1 LNANRFVQFVL
12 ANLFFASF
20 VLSDNSDYIFPKS
33 DPSFSNYSSLG
44 LIHLPSART
53 HPAGSLAFSWSYL
66 DPYIRGSIIA
76 YPFDWLEAAYHYTD
90 INNALYSDIESF
102 SGGQTYK
109 DKGFDMKV
117 VLSKER
123 KYLPQVAAGI
133 RDLAGTGTFEAEY
146 LVFTKMIK
154 NIDFTFGLG
163 WGDLA
168 EKYHKNPLES
178 VSSSFATRT
187 INNDTQGGELS
198 LEKYFSGP
206 VDYFGGIEF
215 FFSNLNGLRLKI
227 ERDST
232 NYRTEAF
239 ALGAKSFQY
248 AFAPIE
254 LPSSRIN
261 YGFVYPVTKSFS
273 LKASM
278 IKGNQFNFGFSYH
291 GNWGNKS
298 YTKPKS
304 KKHIPVKNLEILREV
319 NEIDR
324 TYLYRTAL
332 KNLNERKLY
341 LQHANIED
349 NSLSI
354 VYAQSIYASYIRSI
368 GRVAYV
374 LDDISPEYIEKFKI
388 TNINA
393 DMAMHTVTIDRNS
406 FSKYRDLKIYQL
418 PKNEALI
425 QPIKINK
432 RDYEYNPITKYPKI
446 FNKIEPN
453 IRSQIGGPD
462 GFYFGDLRLRAKSEL
477 QLQKNFN
484 IISEFSYGIYN
495 NFDELKLES
504 DSRLPHVRTDIV
516 KYLKETQHFSVNRLQ
531 ANIFHNLTPNIY
543 SKISFGI
550 LETMFAGYGGE
561 ILYRPFYSDFAFGVE
576 AWKVYKRDFDMRF
589 SLDKRRYETKT
600 GHINLYYT
608 EPRSKVTIALKGGKF
623 LAQDSGIN
631 FDFSRRFKTGVR
643 IGAFFSLTD
652 ISEYEFGEGSFDK
665 GFYFNVPL
673 QIFSDEYTKQSQSF
687 GLRPLTRDGAQ
698 FLIHSHHLWGV
709 TDQAQFNNISRDWS
723 DLYD

>member
-1 LNANRFVQFVL
+1 MNGKIFFLASILGLIASLNAK
-12 ANLFFASF
+12 
-20 VLSDNSDYIFPKS
+20 NSDYIYPKQG
-33 DPSFSNYSSLG
+33 PSFSNYSTLG
-44 LIHLPSART
+44 LIHLPNSRF
-53 HPAGSLAFSWSYL
+53 HPAGSLAFSWSHL

-76 YPFDWLEAAYHYTD
+76 YPFDWFEASYHYTD
-90 INNALYSDIESF
+90 INNALYSDIKQF

-109 DKGFDMKV
+109 DKGFDLKV
-117 VLSKER
+117 RLKKESQ
-123 KYLPQVAAGI
+123 YLPEVAIGI
-133 RDLAGTGTFEAEY
+133 RDLAGTGTFEAEFMTFSK
-146 LVFTKMIK
+146 LIK

-178 VSSSFATRT
+178 LSNSFSSRV

-198 LEKYFSGP
+198 LERYFSGP

-215 FFSNLNGLRLKI
+215 FFPNLNGLRLKI

-232 NYRTEAF
+232 NYSTEAF
-239 ALGAKSFQY
+239 AQGASSFQY
-248 AFAPIE
+248 AFESIK
-254 LPSSRIN
+254 LPKSRIN
-261 YGFVYPVTKSFS
+261 YGFVYPVTQNFHI
-273 LKASM
+273 KASI

-298 YTKPKS
+298 YSKPKKS
-304 KKHIPVKNLEILREV
+304 AKYIPVQNSEILRRV
-319 NEIDR
+319 NKIDK

-341 LQHANIED
+341 LQHANIEE
-349 NSLSI
+349 NTLSV
-354 VYAQSIYASYIRSI
+354 VYAQSIYASYMRGI

-374 LDDISPEYIEKFKI
+374 LDDISPDYIDKFKI

-393 DMAMHTVTIDRNS
+393 DMAMHTVTIDRNA
-406 FSKYRDLKIYQL
+406 FNKYRDLKIYQF
-418 PKNEALI
+418 PKKDTLI
-425 QPIKINK
+425 EPVKITKQN
-432 RDYEYNPITKYPKI
+432 YEYNPVTKYPKI

-462 GFYFGDLRLRAKSEL
+462 GFYFGDLRIRARSEL
-477 QLQKNFN
+477 QLRKNFN
-484 IISEFSYGIYN
+484 IISEFSYGVTN
-495 NFDELKLES
+495 NFDDLKLES
-504 DSRLPHVRTDIV
+504 DSRLEHVRTDIV
-516 KYLKETQHFSVNRLQ
+516 KYLKATQHFSVNRLQ
-531 ANIFHNLTPNIY
+531 ANVFNNLTPNIY

-561 ILYRPFYSDFAFGVE
+561 ILYRPFYSNFAFGVE

-589 SLDKRRYETKT
+589 KLDKRGYETTT

-608 EPRSKVTIALKGGKF
+608 EPRSQVTIALKGGRF

-652 ISEYEFGEGSFDK
+652 VSEFEFGEGSFDK
-665 GFYFNVPL
+665 GFYFNVPIQL
-673 QIFSDEYTKQSQSF
+673 FSDQYTKQSQSF

-709 TDQAQFNNISRDWS
+709 TDQAQSRNLTRDWS